1 MYMFILLILSA
12 YFSLWHEM
20 SRLKWATDRTT
31 NEINLDYPSLQKKT
45 FLNKIICLS
54 LKKREGQYQYVYY
67 VKKGIIVLCILLI
80 PWFFCVYLYEWYNVK
95 QFVLIH
101 LIVTICGFHAPTNVY
116 RMIVAMYEKKKC
128 NNG

>member
-31 NEINLDYPSLQKKT
+31 NEINLGHPSLQKKT

-54 LKKREGQYQYVYY
+54 LKKREGQYQY
-67 VKKGIIVLCILLI
+67 KIIGH
-80 PWFFCVYLYEWYNVK
+80 YSS
-95 QFVLIH
+95 
-101 LIVTICGFHAPTNVY
+101 
-116 RMIVAMYEKKKC
+116 KC
-128 NNG
+128 RFSHS